1 VCFHQDYQKTDKK
14 GKEADLMAR
23 KKTVAASIPPL
34 FLTIPQVA
42 QSLGLGRTKV
52 YELINR
58 EGLPVVKFGRASR
71 VPVARFQQWIAQ
83 REAS

>member
-1 VCFHQDYQKTDKK
+1 
-14 GKEADLMAR
+14 MAR

-71 VPVARFQQWIAQ
+71 VPVAGFQQWIAQ